1 MKKKEYS
8 KPEMQVIELRKQQLL
23 QASPFDIYDDPND
36 YIDDEGQVM

>member
-23 QASPFDIYDDPND
+23 QVASPLDIYDDD
-36 YIDDEGQVM
+36 YINDEGQVM

>member
-23 QASPFDIYDDPND
+23 QASPFDIYDDD
-36 YIDDEGQVM
+36 YIENEGDVM